1 MILGILQA
9 RASSKRLPQ
18 KVLRPILGVPMVIR
32 QVERIHR
39 AKKLNGLVLATSSDL
54 TDNVVEETCK
64 KNKVECFRGSLDDV
78 LDRFYQATRAKK
90 PDHVV
95 RLTGDCP
102 LVDPEL
108 IDQLIEFHL
117 KGNFDYSSNILK
129 PTYPDGLDI
138 EVVRFS
144 CLEEAWHTA
153 KSKLEREH
161 VTPYF
166 YHHPERFSLGDFRD
180 KKDLSQLRWTVDEPE
195 DFELVTRI
203 YESLYPKNPA
213 FTTQDVLDF
222 LASEPGLIQLNSGHM
237 RNAGLKQTIL

>member
-1 MILGILQA
+1 MLRKAEIIIGAEDLEGFKINEA
-9 RASSKRLPQ
+9 ERAVQPRFFQGFKFLVYEFKHQRSISNSRSWT
-18 KVLRPILGVPMVIR
+18 IR
-32 QVERIHR
+32 R
-39 AKKLNGLVLATSSDL
+39 SFS
-54 TDNVVEETCK
+54 
-64 KNKVECFRGSLDDV
+64 
-78 LDRFYQATRAKK
+78 
-90 PDHVV
+90 
-95 RLTGDCP
+95 GDCP